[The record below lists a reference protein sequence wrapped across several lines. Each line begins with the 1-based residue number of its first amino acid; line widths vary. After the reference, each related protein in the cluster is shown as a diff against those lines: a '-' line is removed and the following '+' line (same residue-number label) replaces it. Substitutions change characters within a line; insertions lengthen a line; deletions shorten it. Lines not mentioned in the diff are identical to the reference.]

1 MNKIILTDVAN
12 VDKGQA
18 ISYLRRHINYRTI
31 NTVTTDGTIAASTY
45 TAPVCEAATICPRPL
60 QVDHLILKVVFES
73 RGLSLCQS

>member
-31 NTVTTDGTIAASTY
+31 NTVTTDGTIQQ
-45 TAPVCEAATICPRPL
+45 PVHLLHLCARPL
-60 QVDHLILKVVFES
+60 QYAPVPCKLTI
-73 RGLSLCQS
+73 